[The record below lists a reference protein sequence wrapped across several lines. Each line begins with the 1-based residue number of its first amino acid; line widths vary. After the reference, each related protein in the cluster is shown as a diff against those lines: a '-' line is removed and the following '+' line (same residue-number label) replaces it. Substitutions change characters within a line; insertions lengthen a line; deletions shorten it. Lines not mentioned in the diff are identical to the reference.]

1 MAQKET
7 IGFIGTGLMGNSMA
21 GHLQKAGY
29 PLHVFTRTKEK
40 AENLVENG
48 AVWEESIAD
57 LAAVSD
63 VIISIIGTPKDVE
76 DVYLGE
82 NGIVANAKS
91 GSYVIDMT
99 TSKPALAVE
108 IYEKAK
114 QKDIASL
121 DAPVSGGDV
130 GARNAKLAIMIGG
143 EEEAYQA
150 MLPIFQAM
158 GENIVLQGPAGA
170 GQHTKVVN
178 QIAIAPG
185 MIGVCE
191 ALIYAKK
198 AGLDPK
204 TVLSSIE
211 TGAAGSWSL
220 SNYGPR
226 LINDDYAPG
235 FAIKHYLKD
244 MRIAIESSKEMGL
257 STPGLEMAYDM
268 YQKVADMGEMES
280 GIQALLKYYSD
291 QGL

>member
-91 GSYVIDMT
+91 GSYIIDMT